1 MQLENRV
8 RWYRSL
14 YWRIAL
20 GYVVSIALILIVQWI
35 IFIELADYRDQ
46 ANEAERQDR
55 LELTRQFGKQISA
68 RLEDSQGNIEP
79 HLAALETPE
88 HVFVILREGRVIGS
102 RHPSPSTVRL
112 VVEGLERIRRA
123 EDFPDAWARGDF
135 GGAPVTLNGEVIGAL
150 GIMPPTT
157 FERYDTTIISIALLL
172 MILGTVVL
180 SLIVVAPIRAR
191 LGDLQAAA
199 ARLRDGDLQ
208 ARADPRGGDEIANV
222 GQVFNEMA
230 DELSRRTTELE
241 TSDRLRRQLIADVSH
256 ELMTPLTAV
265 LGHLETLSME
275 EVDLDKEAR
284 SNQVSIASREAH
296 RLERLIGD
304 LLNSARLENGAAP
317 LEIEEVCIRTLF
329 NDVLTRHEHECRSR
343 NITATC
349 SVAAGAETIRA
360 DRFRL
365 EQVIENL
372 FANATRHTRAGGLI
386 NLKAEV
392 SGDVVSLQVED
403 SGEGIAP
410 EHLPYVF
417 DRFYKASSADG
428 IASPG
433 SGLGLSIVKAIVT
446 RHGGRVSAS
455 STVGHGTAV
464 TVELPVNVAGA

>member
-1 MQLENRV
+1 MRLENKV
-8 RWYRSL
+8 RWHRSL

-20 GYVVSIALILIVQWI
+20 GYVVSIALLLTVQWI

-46 ANEAERQDR
+46 ANEAERPVR
-55 LELTRQFGKQISA
+55 LELTRKFGKEISQ
-68 RLEDSQGNIEP
+68 RLDNAPDDLEP
-79 HLAALETPE
+79 LLASLDTRE
-88 HVFVILREGRVIGS
+88 HVFVITRDGRVLGR

-112 VVEGLERIRRA
+112 VVEGLARIRRV

-135 GGAPVTLNGEVIGAL
+135 GGAPVTLQGEVIGAL

-157 FERYDTTIISIALLL
+157 FERYNATIISAAVLL
-172 MILGTVVL
+172 MILGTVFL

-208 ARADPRGGDEIANV
+208 ARADPRGADEIANV

-230 DELSRRTTELE
+230 DELSRRTTDLE

-275 EVDLDKEAR
+275 EVDLDKAER
-284 SNQVSIASREAH
+284 SNQISIASREAH

-329 NDVLTRHEHECRSR
+329 SEVMTRHEQECRSR

-349 SVAAGAETIRA
+349 SIAAGAETIQA

-372 FANATRHTRAGGLI
+372 FANATRHTRDGGRI
-386 NLKAEV
+386 TLKAEL
-392 SGDVVSLQVED
+392 SGNAVSLQVED

-455 STVGHGTAV
+455 STLGQGTAV
-464 TVELPVNVAGA
+464 TVELPVNFAGA